1 MQKRRRTLSID
12 DQKAIDVML
21 DHTASATTN
30 GLTRVAATVAHHR
43 LTAATKWLSLLAE
56 LPNIDPPAGLAER
69 TMKRI
74 DQHNSE
80 QMGHRTKADLHRPDL
95 ARLQTH

>member
-12 DQKAIDVML
+12 DQKAIDVVL
-21 DHTASATTN
+21 DHTASACHN
-30 GLTRVAATVAHHR
+30 GLTRVAAPVAHHR

-69 TMKRI
+69 TMERI
-74 DQHNSE
+74 DRHSAE
-80 QMGHRTKADLHRPDL
+80 QMGHRTTVAVP
-95 ARLQTH
+95 ASTHIH